1 MKKNKS
7 KNVCIFAFANL
18 PILKRVMKNRMRKF
32 IATLLAFTALLFVA
46 PKTFAMK
53 GELYGADR
61 LLSSRTLCVVQDK
74 YGFIWLGTES
84 GLNRFDGYR
93 FTSYKHSA
101 KNSRSL
107 AGIDVVAL
115 YVSKKG
121 ELWVGTGSGL
131 CRYNYESD
139 DFDRIELPVK
149 EKIHI
154 TYIGETADGAVLA
167 GSAGYGLFKVKNG
180 KVSRML
186 HNLNVDAVNFC
197 NLFIIGKN
205 NTLFSTSFL
214 PMIYTYGKEHGKMKT
229 RVYKT
234 GMGAVAS
241 FLHDDRGN
249 VLAFCPDGVLR
260 FDARKRDF
268 CNAGFDL
275 SAMQGAKIRRAYK
288 TRKGDYILGTR
299 ANGVFVIRKGTR
311 KAVVLTVDGKPVM
324 PKSNVTSICEDRQ
337 GSLWL
342 TCYQSGLY
350 HLSAHTDV
358 FDFWTIESGNEP
370 QGKILSALALYG
382 NGLMGAISQDGI
394 YTQDAHG
401 NITSY
406 FPARNEVK
414 SIVCDSQGRYW
425 ACGGH
430 NIWQYQPSN
439 GMFKLVLNNNNFEI
453 EHMAVDNRRGL
464 LYYCAVGHAFG
475 MLDTKTMKA
484 TEITGAPANV
494 KNRLNNS
501 WIQSIMVDRQGL
513 VWISTAD
520 GVSCYNPARKTF
532 LQYGWTN
539 LLTHQLVYS
548 CCEDRWGNIIIGTN
562 NGLFYYDR
570 QLNKVDRMKGADAL
584 YDLQI
589 YSIILDNVGDAW
601 MSTSEGI
608 WHYDSDS
615 HAFTSYL
622 QGNGL
627 EAKQYVQDAAFML
640 PDGRLV
646 FGSDRGA
653 VVFNPADLRSQH
665 YENHIVSLARFL
677 IDDVAIDFRQREFR
691 IPAGSTSFT
700 MELSMLDYVH
710 PEYVTYQYRLDKD
723 SVWHETEK
731 GNNSF
736 TFSNMRAGSYEL
748 QIRALVNGQFS
759 EITSLQVTIEAPW
772 YATTFAKIVYLLLF
786 VFAMLALIRYKQER
800 MKTQYEEQKM
810 KFLINATHDIRSPLT
825 LIMGPLKKLKQNANT
840 ADNQRYI
847 DIIERNAQRMLT
859 LVNQIL
865 DVRKIDLKQMQ
876 IHCSKTDVVALV
888 NGIVSLYRFHVK
900 ERNITLS
907 ITHNKG
913 VIELYVDRGSIEKV
927 INNLLSNAVKYTFD
941 GGEISIDIEEREH
954 DVVLSVED
962 NGVGMS
968 QKEYVQVF
976 NRYYQGVNSRG
987 YNVGGTGIGL
997 NLCKQLVELHH
1008 GTISAGPRKDG
1019 KQGSRFTVT
1028 LLLGKEHL
1036 LPEEIDES
1044 ISSAPSLQ
1052 KVSSRKDG
1060 RILVADDDMEV
1071 ARYIKLELGT
1081 WYNVNIVSNG
1091 VYALQALLVDQYDLL
1106 ISDVMMPEMDGITL
1120 LKNVKQNPNISDV
1133 PVILLTS
1140 QAEVED
1146 RLRGLENGAD
1156 AFIPK
1161 PFSINELHI
1170 TIDNLINNVR
1180 RLRGKFSG
1188 MQTQDDKIDN
1198 VEMEDNDKRLMEKIV
1213 TAVNNNYKDS
1223 DYGVEQ
1229 LSSDV
1234 GLSRVQLH
1242 RKMKQLTGIAASDF
1256 IRNIRLKQAARLL
1269 SEKNVNVGQVAYAV
1283 GFKSLAHFSTLF
1295 KKYYGVTP
1303 TEYGTK

>member
-1 MKKNKS
+1 
-7 KNVCIFAFANL
+7 
-18 PILKRVMKNRMRKF
+18 
-32 IATLLAFTALLFVA
+32 
-46 PKTFAMK
+46 
-53 GELYGADR
+53 
-61 LLSSRTLCVVQDK
+61 
-74 YGFIWLGTES
+74 
-84 GLNRFDGYR
+84 
-93 FTSYKHSA
+93 
-101 KNSRSL
+101 
-107 AGIDVVAL
+107 
-115 YVSKKG
+115 
-121 ELWVGTGSGL
+121 
-131 CRYNYESD
+131 
-139 DFDRIELPVK
+139 
-149 EKIHI
+149 
-154 TYIGETADGAVLA
+154 
-167 GSAGYGLFKVKNG
+167 
-180 KVSRML
+180 
-186 HNLNVDAVNFC
+186 
-197 NLFIIGKN
+197 
-205 NTLFSTSFL
+205 
-214 PMIYTYGKEHGKMKT
+214 
-229 RVYKT
+229 
-234 GMGAVAS
+234 
-241 FLHDDRGN
+241 
-249 VLAFCPDGVLR
+249 
-260 FDARKRDF
+260 
-268 CNAGFDL
+268 
-275 SAMQGAKIRRAYK
+275 
-288 TRKGDYILGTR
+288 
-299 ANGVFVIRKGTR
+299 
-311 KAVVLTVDGKPVM
+311 
-324 PKSNVTSICEDRQ
+324 
-337 GSLWL
+337 
-342 TCYQSGLY
+342 
-350 HLSAHTDV
+350 
-358 FDFWTIESGNEP
+358 
-370 QGKILSALALYG
+370 
-382 NGLMGAISQDGI
+382 
-394 YTQDAHG
+394 
-401 NITSY
+401 
-406 FPARNEVK
+406 
-414 SIVCDSQGRYW
+414 
-425 ACGGH
+425 
-430 NIWQYQPSN
+430 
-439 GMFKLVLNNNNFEI
+439 
-453 EHMAVDNRRGL
+453 
-464 LYYCAVGHAFG
+464 
-475 MLDTKTMKA
+475 
-484 TEITGAPANV
+484 
-494 KNRLNNS
+494 
-501 WIQSIMVDRQGL
+501 
-513 VWISTAD
+513 
-520 GVSCYNPARKTF
+520 
-532 LQYGWTN
+532 
-539 LLTHQLVYS
+539 
-548 CCEDRWGNIIIGTN
+548 
-562 NGLFYYDR
+562 
-570 QLNKVDRMKGADAL
+570 
-584 YDLQI
+584 
-589 YSIILDNVGDAW
+589 
-601 MSTSEGI
+601 
-608 WHYDSDS
+608 
-615 HAFTSYL
+615 
-622 QGNGL
+622 
-627 EAKQYVQDAAFML
+627 
-640 PDGRLV
+640 
-646 FGSDRGA
+646 
-653 VVFNPADLRSQH
+653 
-665 YENHIVSLARFL
+665 
-677 IDDVAIDFRQREFR
+677 
-691 IPAGSTSFT
+691 
-700 MELSMLDYVH
+700 
-710 PEYVTYQYRLDKD
+710 
-723 SVWHETEK
+723 
-731 GNNSF
+731 
-736 TFSNMRAGSYEL
+736 MRAGCYEL

-1091 VYALQALLVDQYDLL
+1091 VYALQALLIDQYDLL

>member
-1 MKKNKS
+1 
-7 KNVCIFAFANL
+7 
-18 PILKRVMKNRMRKF
+18 
-32 IATLLAFTALLFVA
+32 
-46 PKTFAMK
+46 
-53 GELYGADR
+53 
-61 LLSSRTLCVVQDK
+61 
-74 YGFIWLGTES
+74 
-84 GLNRFDGYR
+84 
-93 FTSYKHSA
+93 
-101 KNSRSL
+101 
-107 AGIDVVAL
+107 
-115 YVSKKG
+115 
-121 ELWVGTGSGL
+121 
-131 CRYNYESD
+131 
-139 DFDRIELPVK
+139 
-149 EKIHI
+149 
-154 TYIGETADGAVLA
+154 
-167 GSAGYGLFKVKNG
+167 
-180 KVSRML
+180 
-186 HNLNVDAVNFC
+186 
-197 NLFIIGKN
+197 
-205 NTLFSTSFL
+205 
-214 PMIYTYGKEHGKMKT
+214 
-229 RVYKT
+229 
-234 GMGAVAS
+234 
-241 FLHDDRGN
+241 
-249 VLAFCPDGVLR
+249 
-260 FDARKRDF
+260 
-268 CNAGFDL
+268 
-275 SAMQGAKIRRAYK
+275 
-288 TRKGDYILGTR
+288 
-299 ANGVFVIRKGTR
+299 
-311 KAVVLTVDGKPVM
+311 
-324 PKSNVTSICEDRQ
+324 
-337 GSLWL
+337 
-342 TCYQSGLY
+342 
-350 HLSAHTDV
+350 
-358 FDFWTIESGNEP
+358 
-370 QGKILSALALYG
+370 
-382 NGLMGAISQDGI
+382 
-394 YTQDAHG
+394 
-401 NITSY
+401 
-406 FPARNEVK
+406 
-414 SIVCDSQGRYW
+414 
-425 ACGGH
+425 
-430 NIWQYQPSN
+430 
-439 GMFKLVLNNNNFEI
+439 
-453 EHMAVDNRRGL
+453 
-464 LYYCAVGHAFG
+464 
-475 MLDTKTMKA
+475 
-484 TEITGAPANV
+484 
-494 KNRLNNS
+494 
-501 WIQSIMVDRQGL
+501 
-513 VWISTAD
+513 
-520 GVSCYNPARKTF
+520 
-532 LQYGWTN
+532 
-539 LLTHQLVYS
+539 
-548 CCEDRWGNIIIGTN
+548 
-562 NGLFYYDR
+562 
-570 QLNKVDRMKGADAL
+570 
-584 YDLQI
+584 
-589 YSIILDNVGDAW
+589 
-601 MSTSEGI
+601 
-608 WHYDSDS
+608 
-615 HAFTSYL
+615 
-622 QGNGL
+622 
-627 EAKQYVQDAAFML
+627 
-640 PDGRLV
+640 
-646 FGSDRGA
+646 
-653 VVFNPADLRSQH
+653 
-665 YENHIVSLARFL
+665 
-677 IDDVAIDFRQREFR
+677 
-691 IPAGSTSFT
+691 
-700 MELSMLDYVH
+700 
-710 PEYVTYQYRLDKD
+710 
-723 SVWHETEK
+723 
-731 GNNSF
+731 
-736 TFSNMRAGSYEL
+736 
-748 QIRALVNGQFS
+748 
-759 EITSLQVTIEAPW
+759 LQVTIEAPW

-976 NRYYQGVNSRG
+976 NRYYQCVNSRG

-1060 RILVADDDMEV
+1060 RILVADDDMDV

>member
-1 MKKNKS
+1 
-7 KNVCIFAFANL
+7 
-18 PILKRVMKNRMRKF
+18 
-32 IATLLAFTALLFVA
+32 
-46 PKTFAMK
+46 
-53 GELYGADR
+53 
-61 LLSSRTLCVVQDK
+61 
-74 YGFIWLGTES
+74 
-84 GLNRFDGYR
+84 
-93 FTSYKHSA
+93 
-101 KNSRSL
+101 
-107 AGIDVVAL
+107 
-115 YVSKKG
+115 
-121 ELWVGTGSGL
+121 
-131 CRYNYESD
+131 
-139 DFDRIELPVK
+139 
-149 EKIHI
+149 
-154 TYIGETADGAVLA
+154 
-167 GSAGYGLFKVKNG
+167 
-180 KVSRML
+180 
-186 HNLNVDAVNFC
+186 
-197 NLFIIGKN
+197 
-205 NTLFSTSFL
+205 
-214 PMIYTYGKEHGKMKT
+214 
-229 RVYKT
+229 
-234 GMGAVAS
+234 
-241 FLHDDRGN
+241 
-249 VLAFCPDGVLR
+249 
-260 FDARKRDF
+260 
-268 CNAGFDL
+268 
-275 SAMQGAKIRRAYK
+275 
-288 TRKGDYILGTR
+288 
-299 ANGVFVIRKGTR
+299 
-311 KAVVLTVDGKPVM
+311 
-324 PKSNVTSICEDRQ
+324 
-337 GSLWL
+337 
-342 TCYQSGLY
+342 
-350 HLSAHTDV
+350 
-358 FDFWTIESGNEP
+358 
-370 QGKILSALALYG
+370 
-382 NGLMGAISQDGI
+382 
-394 YTQDAHG
+394 
-401 NITSY
+401 
-406 FPARNEVK
+406 
-414 SIVCDSQGRYW
+414 
-425 ACGGH
+425 
-430 NIWQYQPSN
+430 
-439 GMFKLVLNNNNFEI
+439 
-453 EHMAVDNRRGL
+453 
-464 LYYCAVGHAFG
+464 
-475 MLDTKTMKA
+475 
-484 TEITGAPANV
+484 
-494 KNRLNNS
+494 
-501 WIQSIMVDRQGL
+501 
-513 VWISTAD
+513 
-520 GVSCYNPARKTF
+520 
-532 LQYGWTN
+532 
-539 LLTHQLVYS
+539 
-548 CCEDRWGNIIIGTN
+548 
-562 NGLFYYDR
+562 
-570 QLNKVDRMKGADAL
+570 
-584 YDLQI
+584 
-589 YSIILDNVGDAW
+589 
-601 MSTSEGI
+601 
-608 WHYDSDS
+608 
-615 HAFTSYL
+615 
-622 QGNGL
+622 
-627 EAKQYVQDAAFML
+627 
-640 PDGRLV
+640 
-646 FGSDRGA
+646 
-653 VVFNPADLRSQH
+653 
-665 YENHIVSLARFL
+665 
-677 IDDVAIDFRQREFR
+677 
-691 IPAGSTSFT
+691 
-700 MELSMLDYVH
+700 
-710 PEYVTYQYRLDKD
+710 
-723 SVWHETEK
+723 
-731 GNNSF
+731 
-736 TFSNMRAGSYEL
+736 MRAGCYEL

>member
-1 MKKNKS
+1 M
-7 KNVCIFAFANL
+7 
-18 PILKRVMKNRMRKF
+18 
-32 IATLLAFTALLFVA
+32 
-46 PKTFAMK
+46 
-53 GELYGADR
+53 
-61 LLSSRTLCVVQDK
+61 
-74 YGFIWLGTES
+74 
-84 GLNRFDGYR
+84 
-93 FTSYKHSA
+93 
-101 KNSRSL
+101 
-107 AGIDVVAL
+107 
-115 YVSKKG
+115 
-121 ELWVGTGSGL
+121 
-131 CRYNYESD
+131 
-139 DFDRIELPVK
+139 
-149 EKIHI
+149 
-154 TYIGETADGAVLA
+154 
-167 GSAGYGLFKVKNG
+167 
-180 KVSRML
+180 
-186 HNLNVDAVNFC
+186 
-197 NLFIIGKN
+197 
-205 NTLFSTSFL
+205 
-214 PMIYTYGKEHGKMKT
+214 
-229 RVYKT
+229 
-234 GMGAVAS
+234 
-241 FLHDDRGN
+241 
-249 VLAFCPDGVLR
+249 
-260 FDARKRDF
+260 
-268 CNAGFDL
+268 
-275 SAMQGAKIRRAYK
+275 
-288 TRKGDYILGTR
+288 
-299 ANGVFVIRKGTR
+299 
-311 KAVVLTVDGKPVM
+311 
-324 PKSNVTSICEDRQ
+324 
-337 GSLWL
+337 
-342 TCYQSGLY
+342 
-350 HLSAHTDV
+350 
-358 FDFWTIESGNEP
+358 
-370 QGKILSALALYG
+370 
-382 NGLMGAISQDGI
+382 
-394 YTQDAHG
+394 
-401 NITSY
+401 
-406 FPARNEVK
+406 
-414 SIVCDSQGRYW
+414 
-425 ACGGH
+425 
-430 NIWQYQPSN
+430 
-439 GMFKLVLNNNNFEI
+439 
-453 EHMAVDNRRGL
+453 
-464 LYYCAVGHAFG
+464 
-475 MLDTKTMKA
+475 
-484 TEITGAPANV
+484 
-494 KNRLNNS
+494 
-501 WIQSIMVDRQGL
+501 
-513 VWISTAD
+513 
-520 GVSCYNPARKTF
+520 
-532 LQYGWTN
+532 
-539 LLTHQLVYS
+539 
-548 CCEDRWGNIIIGTN
+548 
-562 NGLFYYDR
+562 
-570 QLNKVDRMKGADAL
+570 
-584 YDLQI
+584 
-589 YSIILDNVGDAW
+589 
-601 MSTSEGI
+601 
-608 WHYDSDS
+608 
-615 HAFTSYL
+615 
-622 QGNGL
+622 
-627 EAKQYVQDAAFML
+627 
-640 PDGRLV
+640 
-646 FGSDRGA
+646 
-653 VVFNPADLRSQH
+653 
-665 YENHIVSLARFL
+665 
-677 IDDVAIDFRQREFR
+677 
-691 IPAGSTSFT
+691 
-700 MELSMLDYVH
+700 
-710 PEYVTYQYRLDKD
+710 
-723 SVWHETEK
+723 
-731 GNNSF
+731 
-736 TFSNMRAGSYEL
+736 
-748 QIRALVNGQFS
+748 
-759 EITSLQVTIEAPW
+759 QVTIEAPW

>member
-1 MKKNKS
+1 
-7 KNVCIFAFANL
+7 
-18 PILKRVMKNRMRKF
+18 
-32 IATLLAFTALLFVA
+32 
-46 PKTFAMK
+46 
-53 GELYGADR
+53 
-61 LLSSRTLCVVQDK
+61 
-74 YGFIWLGTES
+74 
-84 GLNRFDGYR
+84 
-93 FTSYKHSA
+93 
-101 KNSRSL
+101 
-107 AGIDVVAL
+107 
-115 YVSKKG
+115 
-121 ELWVGTGSGL
+121 
-131 CRYNYESD
+131 
-139 DFDRIELPVK
+139 
-149 EKIHI
+149 
-154 TYIGETADGAVLA
+154 
-167 GSAGYGLFKVKNG
+167 
-180 KVSRML
+180 
-186 HNLNVDAVNFC
+186 
-197 NLFIIGKN
+197 
-205 NTLFSTSFL
+205 
-214 PMIYTYGKEHGKMKT
+214 
-229 RVYKT
+229 
-234 GMGAVAS
+234 
-241 FLHDDRGN
+241 
-249 VLAFCPDGVLR
+249 
-260 FDARKRDF
+260 
-268 CNAGFDL
+268 
-275 SAMQGAKIRRAYK
+275 
-288 TRKGDYILGTR
+288 
-299 ANGVFVIRKGTR
+299 
-311 KAVVLTVDGKPVM
+311 
-324 PKSNVTSICEDRQ
+324 
-337 GSLWL
+337 
-342 TCYQSGLY
+342 
-350 HLSAHTDV
+350 
-358 FDFWTIESGNEP
+358 
-370 QGKILSALALYG
+370 
-382 NGLMGAISQDGI
+382 
-394 YTQDAHG
+394 
-401 NITSY
+401 
-406 FPARNEVK
+406 
-414 SIVCDSQGRYW
+414 
-425 ACGGH
+425 
-430 NIWQYQPSN
+430 
-439 GMFKLVLNNNNFEI
+439 
-453 EHMAVDNRRGL
+453 
-464 LYYCAVGHAFG
+464 
-475 MLDTKTMKA
+475 
-484 TEITGAPANV
+484 
-494 KNRLNNS
+494 
-501 WIQSIMVDRQGL
+501 
-513 VWISTAD
+513 
-520 GVSCYNPARKTF
+520 
-532 LQYGWTN
+532 
-539 LLTHQLVYS
+539 
-548 CCEDRWGNIIIGTN
+548 
-562 NGLFYYDR
+562 
-570 QLNKVDRMKGADAL
+570 
-584 YDLQI
+584 
-589 YSIILDNVGDAW
+589 
-601 MSTSEGI
+601 
-608 WHYDSDS
+608 
-615 HAFTSYL
+615 
-622 QGNGL
+622 
-627 EAKQYVQDAAFML
+627 
-640 PDGRLV
+640 
-646 FGSDRGA
+646 
-653 VVFNPADLRSQH
+653 
-665 YENHIVSLARFL
+665 
-677 IDDVAIDFRQREFR
+677 
-691 IPAGSTSFT
+691 
-700 MELSMLDYVH
+700 
-710 PEYVTYQYRLDKD
+710 
-723 SVWHETEK
+723 
-731 GNNSF
+731 
-736 TFSNMRAGSYEL
+736 
-748 QIRALVNGQFS
+748 
-759 EITSLQVTIEAPW
+759 
-772 YATTFAKIVYLLLF
+772 
-786 VFAMLALIRYKQER
+786 
-800 MKTQYEEQKM
+800 
-810 KFLINATHDIRSPLT
+810 
-825 LIMGPLKKLKQNANT
+825 
-840 ADNQRYI
+840 
-847 DIIERNAQRMLT
+847 MLT